1 MTYIKLIKSNF
12 TKYKLLIRPLRKLSG
27 FFFYRKDFHMNRILT
42 IVLAIIVMGYSIYS
56 WNDVSEQSMLILQTL
71 IGIML
76 VSLGVQNFKNKEN
89 KSMGIA

>member
-1 MTYIKLIKSNF
+1 
-12 TKYKLLIRPLRKLSG
+12 
-27 FFFYRKDFHMNRILT
+27 MNRILT
-42 IVLAIIVMGYSIYS
+42 IVLAIIVMRYSIYS

-89 KSMGIA
+89 KSIGIA

>member
-1 MTYIKLIKSNF
+1 
-12 TKYKLLIRPLRKLSG
+12 
-27 FFFYRKDFHMNRILT
+27 MNRILT

-89 KSMGIA
+89 RSMGIA

>member
-1 MTYIKLIKSNF
+1 
-12 TKYKLLIRPLRKLSG
+12 
-27 FFFYRKDFHMNRILT
+27 MNRILT
-42 IVLAIIVMGYSIYS
+42 IVLAIIVRGYSIYS

>member
-1 MTYIKLIKSNF
+1 
-12 TKYKLLIRPLRKLSG
+12 
-27 FFFYRKDFHMNRILT
+27 MNRILT
-42 IVLAIIVMGYSIYS
+42 IVLAIIVMRYSIYS

>member
-1 MTYIKLIKSNF
+1 M
-12 TKYKLLIRPLRKLSG
+12 R
-27 FFFYRKDFHMNRILT
+27 
-42 IVLAIIVMGYSIYS
+42 YSIYS

>member
-1 MTYIKLIKSNF
+1 
-12 TKYKLLIRPLRKLSG
+12 
-27 FFFYRKDFHMNRILT
+27 MNRILT

>member
-1 MTYIKLIKSNF
+1 
-12 TKYKLLIRPLRKLSG
+12 
-27 FFFYRKDFHMNRILT
+27 MNRILT

-89 KSMGIA
+89 KGMGIA

>member
-1 MTYIKLIKSNF
+1 
-12 TKYKLLIRPLRKLSG
+12 
-27 FFFYRKDFHMNRILT
+27 MNRIVTVL
-42 IVLAIIVMGYSIYS
+42 LAIIVMGYSIYS